1 MPVRNKRAP
10 KQKAGVKRAP
20 VSTIVKS
27 SKKSAGKSADRALT
41 RMRAEAQA
49 ATAKAERAHE
59 RLREAIDMLPHG
71 LVFLDSEGRYI
82 LWNKKYADIYK
93 RSADLFKP
101 GAKLTDTLRI
111 GVARGDYPEAIGHE
125 EEWIAG
131 RVRKL
136 FNPIG
141 PHEQYLADGR
151 CIMIEERRTT
161 DGGVIGLRVD
171 ITDMKQRE
179 ESFRL
184 LFEGNPVPMIVYDR
198 ERHTILSINEAA
210 ISHYGYTRQQFLCMN
225 LRHIHDCDT
234 YEELKQI
241 DHGSTEGYA
250 GRTWKHIKADGK
262 QIDVAIYARAINH
275 GNVPAVLIAAI
286 DITERKQAEARVAH
300 MAHHDALTGLP
311 NRVML
316 RIRME
321 EALNRLRRNGKGVAT
336 LCIDLDNFK
345 AVNDTLGHP
354 CGDHLLQ
361 CVAQRLRAT
370 LRPDDTAAR
379 LGGDEFAIVQ
389 TDIEDPAEV
398 SALARRILADLSEPY
413 DIMGHQV
420 LVGAS
425 VGIAL
430 APGDG
435 TDADKLLKNA
445 DLALYRAKADGKG
458 AFRFFESEMDARV
471 QARRLLEI
479 ELRTAMLAH
488 QLEVNYQPLVNLES
502 GQISGFEALVR
513 WPHPSRGYI
522 SPAEFIP
529 VAEETGLIGSL
540 GAYVL
545 RQACT
550 DASKWPEHVKL
561 AVNLSAL
568 QFRTGNLFAMVKQT
582 LEETGFSP
590 KRLELE
596 ITESLLLD
604 KVDHVMATL
613 HALRALGVHIS
624 MDDFGTGYSSLSY
637 LRKFPFDKIKIDQSF
652 VRDLGTNA
660 DSQAIVRAILSLGS
674 SLGITITAEGVET
687 EAELDCLKLEGCN
700 EGQGFLFSKARPQ
713 ADVLEMLTKKVVRA
727 A

>member
-1 MPVRNKRAP
+1 
-10 KQKAGVKRAP
+10 
-20 VSTIVKS
+20 
-27 SKKSAGKSADRALT
+27 
-41 RMRAEAQA
+41 
-49 ATAKAERAHE
+49 
-59 RLREAIDMLPHG
+59 
-71 LVFLDSEGRYI
+71 
-82 LWNKKYADIYK
+82 
-93 RSADLFKP
+93 
-101 GAKLTDTLRI
+101 
-111 GVARGDYPEAIGHE
+111 
-125 EEWIAG
+125 
-131 RVRKL
+131 
-136 FNPIG
+136 
-141 PHEQYLADGR
+141 
-151 CIMIEERRTT
+151 
-161 DGGVIGLRVD
+161 
-171 ITDMKQRE
+171 
-179 ESFRL
+179 
-184 LFEGNPVPMIVYDR
+184 
-198 ERHTILSINEAA
+198 
-210 ISHYGYTRQQFLCMN
+210 
-225 LRHIHDCDT
+225 
-234 YEELKQI
+234 
-241 DHGSTEGYA
+241 
-250 GRTWKHIKADGK
+250 
-262 QIDVAIYARAINH
+262 
-275 GNVPAVLIAAI
+275 
-286 DITERKQAEARVAH
+286 
-300 MAHHDALTGLP
+300 
-311 NRVML
+311 
-316 RIRME
+316 
-321 EALNRLRRNGKGVAT
+321 
-336 LCIDLDNFK
+336 
-345 AVNDTLGHP
+345 
-354 CGDHLLQ
+354 
-361 CVAQRLRAT
+361 
-370 LRPDDTAAR
+370 
-379 LGGDEFAIVQ
+379 
-389 TDIEDPAEV
+389 
-398 SALARRILADLSEPY
+398 
-413 DIMGHQV
+413 
-420 LVGAS
+420 
-425 VGIAL
+425 
-430 APGDG
+430 
-435 TDADKLLKNA
+435 
-445 DLALYRAKADGKG
+445 
-458 AFRFFESEMDARV
+458 
-471 QARRLLEI
+471 
-479 ELRTAMLAH
+479 
-488 QLEVNYQPLVNLES
+488 VNYQPLVNLES